1 MLRYLPLLIA
11 VAVTLYALID
21 CARTEQDSI
30 RGLPKW
36 GWLLII
42 IFIGTFGAVAYLF
55 WGRPRNPGTGRGGKG
70 KIIGPDDDPDFLRKL

>member
-36 GWLLII
+36 GWLVVIL
-42 IFIGTFGAVAYLF
+42 FFSTFGSIAYLVI
-55 WGRPRNPGTGRGGKG
+55 GRNRGNRGPKPP
-70 KIIGPDDDPDFLRKL
+70 KRRVLPPDDDPDFLRKL